1 VSTSGKYVVGKLRDV
16 GFSIHLAD
24 PSMISLIFN
33 TGKKNDKE
41 DSYKLAKLLR
51 LGELPEFH
59 LHSKF
64 SDAIRSFLRYRKNI
78 SKEMNML
85 KNGIHEVLT
94 GQGIAIHATDIFGR
108 RGIRSILGESSNFP
122 DFNKIVLSDLK
133 EKIS

>member
-1 VSTSGKYVVGKLRDV
+1 
-16 GFSIHLAD
+16 
-24 PSMISLIFN
+24 MISLIFN

-59 LHSKF
+59 LPSKF

-94 GQGIAIHATDIFGR
+94 GNRHT
-108 RGIRSILGESSNFP
+108 
-122 DFNKIVLSDLK
+122 FN
-133 EKIS
+133 